1 MAYVYWVT
9 GLSGA
14 GKTTIGKML
23 YQHLKEKK
31 DNVIRLDGDSLREV
45 FQNQDYTYEG
55 RKALGFQYSRLC
67 QMLSLQ
73 EIDVVICT
81 IAMYD
86 DVREWNREHIS
97 GYREIY
103 LEVDMEELIR
113 RDQKGLYSR
122 ALRQEEKDV
131 SGMNMATELPK
142 KPNIIIHNYGDTTPQ
157 KALKMIIERFGL

>member
-31 DNVIRLDGDSLREV
+31 DNVIRLDGDSLREI

-67 QMLSLQ
+67 RMLSLQ
-73 EIDVVICT
+73 DIDVVICT

-86 DVREWNREHIS
+86 GVREWNREHIA

-122 ALRQEEKDV
+122 ALRQEEDV
-131 SGMNMATELPK
+131 SGMNMVTELPK
-142 KPNIIIHNYGDTTPQ
+142 NPDIVIHNYGDTSPQ
-157 KALKMIIERFGL
+157 KALKMIIGRFGL